1 MKIELSDK
9 TLLAYLEGEVTQSQ
23 AAAIEAALADAP
35 ADQRRLERLR
45 EMLGHLAGAPD
56 ELDQIDLVPAV
67 RSAITAM
74 PAPAARRRQ
83 TWPFLAMAA
92 VMLLAAGSLVA
103 NRFAGSAAGPGSGG
117 AGGQTGGSGAGA
129 AAPVEMGDPEFRA
142 KAAGADTP
150 GAANDRWVNVTAYR
164 VAADAPAGAEPA
176 PLGTRMRTGDGLL
189 FSFDNL
195 GPKPFGYLMIFAV
208 DRAGEVYWFYPAYEQ
223 AGADPASLDI
233 RRQGQRAVELP
244 DLIRHAFPAGPLAI
258 YGVFTHAP
266 LHVSRVEESI
276 AALVRAGAWNA
287 SQPPRLALPDT
298 GQEVAAVKVEP

>member
-35 ADQRRLERLR
+35 ADRRRLERLR

-67 RSAITAM
+67 RGAIAAM

-103 NRFAGSAAGPGSGG
+103 SRLAGSAADQG
-117 AGGQTGGSGAGA
+117 
-129 AAPVEMGDPEFRA
+129 EFRA
-142 KAAGADTP
+142 KAAGPDTP
-150 GAANDRWVNVTAYR
+150 AAANDRWVNVTAYR
-164 VAADAPAGAEPA
+164 VAANAPAGAEPE
-176 PLGTRMRTGDGLL
+176 PLGARMRTGDGLL

-233 RRQGQRAVELP
+233 RGHIRGQGRGSTPAEGQRAVELP
-244 DLIRHAFPAGPLAI
+244 DLIRHGFPAGPLAI
-258 YGVFTHAP
+258 YGVFTRAP
-266 LHVSRVEESI
+266 LRVSRVEASI
-276 AALVRAGAWNA
+276 AALVRAGAWDA
-287 SQPPRLALPDT
+287 SRPPRLALPDA